1 MEVYQLNHKDVQKI
15 LDKFNLGKLVSI
27 RKIKTGLIN
36 PVYLVNGKYV
46 LRIEEHTY
54 EKNPDKLKRESILFK
69 LLPKFDIQTP
79 PLIGFDDSKE
89 IIDAPYILLS
99 FIPGENLKQAFDKLT
114 KKQQRVISF
123 QLGAIAKKIHKVTF
137 QDLDNE
143 TMFGNIQRWTEK
155 LLRDFEAHWQIV
167 KDKDYLSDAVKAVII
182 ATFEQFKKVNL
193 DNAGRLTHGDFSASN
208 VQINKGEIVGI
219 FDFEYSF
226 IADPL
231 WDLQKL
237 PLNFQL
243 GDGFSKDEFLRGYG
257 VTDFTDE
264 EKTRLRMYCFHQG
277 VWEIWATATKFM
289 PFGEKEIKEG
299 IELINNTLSYKLLH

>member
-1 MEVYQLNHKDVQKI
+1 MGVYHLKNEDVQKI
-15 LDKFNLGKLVSI
+15 LDKYSLEKFIFLEE
-27 RKIKTGLIN
+27 IKTGLIN

-46 LRIEEHTY
+46 LRIEVHTY

-89 IIDAPYILLS
+89 IIDVPYILLS
-99 FIPGENLKQAFDKLT
+99 FIPGESLKQAFNKLT
-114 KKQQRVISF
+114 KKQQRAISF

-137 QDLDNE
+137 RDLDNQ
-143 TMFGNIQRWTEK
+143 TMFGNIQKWTEK
-155 LLRDFEAHWQIV
+155 SLRNFEVHWQIV
-167 KDKDYLSDAVKAVII
+167 KDRDYLSDVVKAVII
-182 ATFEQFKKVNL
+182 ATLEQFKKVNL

-208 VQINKGEIVGI
+208 VQMNKGEIVGI

-243 GDGFSKDEFLRGYG
+243 ANGFSKEEFLKGYG
-257 VTDFTDE
+257 VTMFTNE
-264 EKTRLRMYCFHQG
+264 EKNRLKMYCFHQG
-277 VWEIWATATKFM
+277 VWEIWATVTKFM